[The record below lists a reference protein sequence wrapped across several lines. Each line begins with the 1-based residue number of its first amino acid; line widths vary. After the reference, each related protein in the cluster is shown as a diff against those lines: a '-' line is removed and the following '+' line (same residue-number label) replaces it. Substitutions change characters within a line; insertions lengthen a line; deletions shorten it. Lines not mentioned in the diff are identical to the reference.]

1 MCVKNMQKI
10 NLCSATSLV
19 TVICQLSIGQPVS
32 LILLKE
38 NYWGQLA
45 GADKTEVGSSIAAAG
60 NVGTE

>member
-1 MCVKNMQKI
+1 MQKI

-45 GADKTEVGSSIAAAG
+45 DKTEVGSSIAAAG